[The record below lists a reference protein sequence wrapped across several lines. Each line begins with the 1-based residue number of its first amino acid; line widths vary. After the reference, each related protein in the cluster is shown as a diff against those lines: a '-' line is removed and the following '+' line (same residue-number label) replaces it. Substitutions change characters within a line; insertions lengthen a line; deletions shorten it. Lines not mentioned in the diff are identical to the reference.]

1 VLSEFG
7 GIGLALKGHLWE
19 PDRNWGYIQ
28 FNSEKEVTDQY
39 AQYAGELMKL
49 IKAGISGAVYT
60 QITDVEIE
68 VNGLLTYDRKKFKV
82 DVDRI
87 RQANHTIRGSLAK

>member
-7 GIGLALKGHLWE
+7 GIGLALAGHLWE

-28 FNSEKEVTDQY
+28 FNSKEEVTQKYLEY
-39 AQYAGELMKL
+39 AEELIKL
-49 IKAGISGAVYT
+49 IQAGFSGAVYT
-60 QITDVEIE
+60 QTTDVEIE
-68 VNGLLTYDRKKFKV
+68 VNGLMTYDRKQSKV

-87 RQANHTIRGSLAK
+87 REANLRIRGSLAR